1 MGQNNLR
8 VLNDAELFGSGTVDL
23 DSSEAELA
31 SPLLGLGF
39 SLRLVR
45 NLARKVGG
53 DLRFQKE
60 SLVLLLPA
68 GQDGDVSNRGIGG
81 D

>member
-1 MGQNNLR
+1 
-8 VLNDAELFGSGTVDL
+8 
-23 DSSEAELA
+23 
-31 SPLLGLGF
+31 LLGLGF

-60 SLVLLLPA
+60 SLLLILPA
-68 GQDGDVSNRGIGG
+68 IQNYDVTVRDIGG